1 MAGKAGGALEN
12 VLRAINP
19 LGKRIKAKI
28 WSKGLFEACKD
39 YFWKSE

>member
-1 MAGKAGGALEN
+1 MGLRLKIAFAMAGKAGGALEN

-28 WSKGLFEACKD
+28 
-39 YFWKSE
+39 